1 MPAPPAHA
9 KTELNSSSR
18 GPRYD
23 RRDFVSEYR
32 LQYRGT
38 LFPIRSGEVILG
50 RSSYASIVV
59 NNPLAS
65 REHAVVRAAAGRLE
79 VQDLGSK
86 NGTYVN
92 GKRVQGTISVDDGD
106 IIKIGTDVL
115 EVAKVSAL
123 DPQQLRVATEPG
135 RSAAHVVEGDTTV
148 NLGRSIELAE
158 ALVAACPVERRDSI
172 ATEVLDIM
180 TEVLGS
186 VRLDTADRGRAR
198 KLMESLT
205 EWSLPEETEQRR
217 KDIVTK
223 LTESDP
229 ARH

>member
-1 MPAPPAHA
+1 MP
-9 KTELNSSSR
+9 EGR
-18 GPRYD
+18 GPGYD
-23 RRDFVSEYR
+23 RRVFVSEYR

-38 LFPIRSGEVILG
+38 LFPIRAGEVILG

-92 GKRVQGTISVDDGD
+92 GKRVQGTIGVDDGD
-106 IIKIGTDVL
+106 VIKIGTDVI

-135 RSAAHVVEGDTTV
+135 RSSTHVVEGDTTV
-148 NLGRSIELAE
+148 NLGRSIDLAE
-158 ALVAACPVERRDSI
+158 ALVAACPEERRESI
-172 ATEVLDIM
+172 ASEVLDIL

-186 VRLDTADRGRAR
+186 VKLDSGDRGRGR
-198 KLMESLT
+198 KLMETLGD
-205 EWSLPEETEQRR
+205 WNLPDETEQRR
-217 KDIVTK
+217 KDMVAK
-223 LTESDP
+223 LADSSP
-229 ARH
+229 ARP